1 MQDKEMAINAAIEEA
16 FLDSGASCTLIQ
28 SAQGMKLTGPSYCR
42 VVTAGGQVL
51 EASNTALLPTTKLSV
66 RAREGHVLE
75 GLKPKALLSVKTLA
89 DNGYT
94 TIFHPHDQGVTV
106 HGLDDFELTL
116 KSPALLQGWRKAGGL
131 WTVPIIDKPTS
142 SPEPVPIDEDAA
154 MNVYEL
160 PSTKEVVRFLHA
172 ALGFPTKATLLTEIR
187 NGNLVMFPALNVS
200 DVSKHFPESDE
211 TQKGHMKQLKQGVRS
226 TKVIDEDAMLKFKP
240 TPGVKHKDVYL

>member
-1 MQDKEMAINAAIEEA
+1 MAVNAAIQEA
-16 FLDSGASCTLIQ
+16 LLDSGASCTLIQ
-28 SAQGMKLTGPSYCR
+28 SAQGMKLTGPSNRR

-66 RAREGHVLE
+66 GAREAHVLK

-106 HGLDDFELTL
+106 HGLNDFELTL

-131 WTVPIIDKPTS
+131 WAVPIVDKPTS
-142 SPEPVPIDEDAA
+142 SPALAGKDVA

-172 ALGFPTKATLLTEIR
+172 ALGFPTKATLLT
-187 NGNLVMFPALNVS
+187 A
-200 DVSKHFPESDE
+200 
-211 TQKGHMKQLKQGVRS
+211 
-226 TKVIDEDAMLKFKP
+226 
-240 TPGVKHKDVYL
+240 